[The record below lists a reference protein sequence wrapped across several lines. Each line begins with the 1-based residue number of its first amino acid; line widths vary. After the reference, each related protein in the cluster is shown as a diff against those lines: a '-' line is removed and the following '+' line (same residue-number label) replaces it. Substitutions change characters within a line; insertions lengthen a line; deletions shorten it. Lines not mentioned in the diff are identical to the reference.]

1 MTPRINDDVMLTT
14 VKDHMNQK
22 MLEARTYRL
31 VHSNEP
37 VEAPEQP
44 RRNLW
49 SYVFFWRHSGS
60 HA

>member
-1 MTPRINDDVMLTT
+1 MLTT